1 MIFNCVWEH
10 NGDDTLLYCVDLVGA
25 YARGDSLEVAK
36 KKMPTEIMSSL
47 RWLGEEIPDGIE
59 IKIVQEKESGLAVSD
74 ADSDVIFD
82 DEKHPLS
89 AEEYARLKS
98 LVLRSAE
105 DFQRLYHSVTE
116 KNAGVRAEREC
127 FYGKVPRTAREMME
141 HVRSVNEYYFSEIV
155 TTADNRGT
163 ILSCRQRGFEALEVK
178 HDLLMNTVFE
188 GSYGEEW
195 SVRKVCRR
203 FIWHDRIHAKALW
216 RLAKAL
222 GVKNV
227 ANPFC
232 FEE

>member
-10 NGDDTLLYCVDLVGA
+10 NGDDTLLYCVDLAGA
-25 YARGDSLEVAK
+25 YARGESLEVAK
-36 KKMPTEIMSSL
+36 KKMPREISSYL
-47 RWLGEEIPDGIE
+47 RWLGEEIPSEIE
-59 IKIVQEKESGLAVSD
+59 IAIVQEKESRLSVSD

-89 AEEYARLKS
+89 IEEYQRLKG

-105 DFQRLYHSVTE
+105 DFQKLYHSVTA
-116 KNAGVRAEREC
+116 KNDSPRAEREC

-141 HVRSVNEYYFSEIV
+141 HVRSVNEYYFAEIV
-155 TTADNRGT
+155 TPADNRGT
-163 ILSCRQRGFEALEVK
+163 ILSCRQRGFEMLEVK

-216 RLAKAL
+216 RLARSL
-222 GVKNV
+222 GESNV